1 MIKEI
6 SSDSQELSKAME
18 LVWQTFLLF
27 EAPDY
32 SEQGI
37 HEFQEF
43 IDVRTMKKRIAD
55 NRLIVWGFYEN
66 SELAGVIAAKDTT
79 HISLLFVAE
88 KHQRKGIARKLHATV
103 VDYCVTNGSKEITVN
118 SSPYAVTVY
127 QRLGFIATSSEQE
140 VNGIRFT
147 PMTQKLAC

>member
-6 SSDSQELSKAME
+6 TSDSSDLSKALA

-37 HEFQEF
+37 HEFQGF
-43 IDVRTMKKRIAD
+43 IEIAAMKKRLET
-55 NRLIVWGFYEN
+55 NRLLIWGFYEN
-66 SELAGVIAAKDTT
+66 AELAGVLAVRDSN

-88 KHQRKGIARKLHATV
+88 KHQHKGIARSLHAIAA
-103 VDYCVTNGSKEITVN
+103 DYCVTNGSKEITVN
-118 SSPYAVTVY
+118 SSPYAVPVY
-127 QRLGFIATSSEQE
+127 RKLGFTTAANEQE

-147 PMTQKLAC
+147 PMIQKLV

>member
-1 MIKEI
+1 MIREI
-6 SSDSQELSKAME
+6 TGDPQELSEAMK

-43 IDVRTMKKRIAD
+43 IDVRAMKKRIED
-55 NRLIVWGFYEN
+55 NSLIVWGFYEK
-66 SELAGVIAAKDTT
+66 SELAGVIAVRDAN

-103 VDYCVTNGSKEITVN
+103 VDYCMTNGLEEITVN
-118 SSPYAVTVY
+118 SSPYAVMVY

-147 PMTQKLAC
+147 PMIQKLA